1 MSNDQ
6 WSEGVGRLV
15 SMDGSKGSTC
25 KKVDGVDIQEQTF
38 RFAVCVITLVGKLPR
53 TVAGIEVGRQ
63 LVRAGTSVGSNMQ
76 EADEA
81 LSKKDFVNHVRIA
94 RKEGRE
100 SKYWLM
106 LVAGTG
112 LLNDP
117 EIEVL
122 IAEASELVRI
132 LSGIIASATRPRA
145 AGVAALVI
153 GSLVITSF
161 A

>member
-1 MSNDQ
+1 MEAS
-6 WSEGVGRLV
+6 R
-15 SMDGSKGSTC
+15 GSTRNR
-25 KKVDGVDIQEQTF
+25 VDGVDIQERTF
-38 RFAVCVITLVGKLPR
+38 RFAVRIIKLVGKLPR
-53 TVAGIEVGRQ
+53 TVAGIEVGKQ

-94 RKEGRE
+94 RKEARE
-100 SKYWLM
+100 SKYWLR
-106 LVAGTG
+106 LIAATG

-117 EIEVL
+117 EVGAL
-122 IAEASELVRI
+122 MDEASELVRI
-132 LSGIIASATRPRA
+132 LSGIIASATRPRVA
-145 AGVAALVI
+145 SVAALVI